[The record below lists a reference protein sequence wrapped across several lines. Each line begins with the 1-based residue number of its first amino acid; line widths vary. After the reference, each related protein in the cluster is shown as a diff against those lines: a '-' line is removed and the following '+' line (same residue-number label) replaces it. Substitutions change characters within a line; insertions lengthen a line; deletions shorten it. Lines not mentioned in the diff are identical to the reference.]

1 MPFGDRSPKI
11 GCFELHTAH
20 IYISFCNIFV
30 QKALGNS
37 GDEICEKDLEVYYL
51 WNYLSSSAFP
61 KSRGNI
67 EDLLDNTVSVAGE
80 QILAGSFKY
89 LWPLFSL
96 MFTSRWMNIIFRQIQ
111 GVMLLSTLYKN
122 FNRAPS
128 FFLQFLHSQLS
139 ETFTVKV
146 QSNFCFLSWE
156 FLMCKQ

>member
-1 MPFGDRSPKI
+1 MFWITYRSYLHLFLQYICPK
-11 GCFELHTAH
+11 GSWKLWRWDLWKRPGGVLFMKL
-20 IYISFCNIFV
+20 SFLF
-30 QKALGNS
+30 S
-37 GDEICEKDLEVYYL
+37 
-51 WNYLSSSAFP
+51 FP

-67 EDLLDNTVSVAGE
+67 EDLLDNTVSVTGE
-80 QILAGSFKY
+80 QILAGSSKY

-96 MFTSRWMNIIFRQIQ
+96 MFTSRWMNFIFRQIQ
-111 GVMLLSTLYKN
+111 GVMLLSTPYKN
-122 FNRAPS
+122 FSRAPS